1 MGLFSFHV
9 GCNLGT
15 LLKGTWTQYIYIY
28 IFILIGNKTF
38 IPKIE
43 HLVHDSEHSDQEKI
57 QQVQKLNLI
66 ECKNAEMETQSIK
79 TPNTRPL
86 KQSVKEKSF

>member
-15 LLKGTWTQYIYIY
+15 LLKGTWIYIYIY
-28 IFILIGNKTF
+28 ILIGNKTF
-38 IPKIE
+38 IQKIE
-43 HLVHDSEHSDQEKI
+43 HHAHDGEHSDQEKI

>member
-1 MGLFSFHV
+1 M
-9 GCNLGT
+9 
-15 LLKGTWTQYIYIY
+15 
-28 IFILIGNKTF
+28 IGNKTF
-38 IPKIE
+38 IQKIE
-43 HLVHDSEHSDQEKI
+43 HHAHDGEHSDQEKI